1 LDPDLNHS
9 APPTD
14 NNLGRRLGSYEIT
27 QRIGEGGMG
36 VVYRGR
42 HIESGETLAIKLIKR
57 GMDTDSV
64 LRRFHN
70 ERRILES
77 LSHPNIARILDAGAT
92 PEGLPYFVM
101 EHIAGQPIS
110 LYCDSNKLSVPARLR
125 LFEKVCSAVQCAHE
139 SNIVHRDIKP
149 ENILVTPDGEPKL
162 LDFGIAKVLEM
173 RSPTQ
178 EATITILPV
187 MTPHYAS
194 PEQARGAPVNAASDI
209 YSLGVLL
216 YELLAGSSPYR
227 STGSAAAFVHAI
239 AHEAPLRPSSVVTQK
254 GLTDPKAEA
263 IAASRSTSLSAL
275 RRELAGDLDAIVLTA
290 LDKDPAGRYRSV
302 ADFSADIE
310 SHLQGS
316 RVNARKLKWRY
327 MRLPARTRRAILA
340 GMVALACFALLGIY
354 YVRMAT
360 QKSLSVRPSVA
371 VLGFQNL
378 SNQPSE
384 EWLSTALTEMFSTEL
399 AEGGRLRTVPGELVA
414 RVKLEMGLAN
424 SQTLTKATLNRLRDN
439 LGADYLVVGAYLSI
453 GQGNSQRVRL
463 DLRLQDTRTGEL
475 VASASDTRTTPELVN
490 LVTNAGARLRG
501 QLGVGSAANA
511 ASAVRGS
518 VPDEAGAARLYSE
531 GLERLHAFDSLG
543 ARDLLKNAVVAA
555 PGHAL
560 SHAALAAASSLLG
573 YDVEARDEARKALDL
588 SAGLRREDHLSIE
601 GRYFETTRAW
611 DRAAATYR
619 TLFNEYPDN
628 LEYGLRLAVAQS
640 QSGEPRRALQT
651 IRSLRALPTAARDPR
666 VDLTEAEALFAAS
679 DLKPARE
686 AATRAAQAGAAQGMR
701 ILAARAH
708 LITSRIALAS
718 GDPQGA
724 LSAAA
729 QSQQMYL
736 AAGHRQGVAWAL
748 NETAGVLTQRGDV
761 AGARARYEEALAVC
775 RTIGDQSCM
784 GTDLDSIGV
793 LRRRQGDLKGALEMH
808 KQALETRRAVGDR
821 GGVATSLYNLGN
833 VHEIL
838 GDLPRARQALSEA
851 LETRRQL
858 GERRST
864 ALTMSRM
871 SNVRRREGELDEALR
886 MGEEAVSTLRAVGDR
901 GGVAMALA
909 NLGLVLL
916 DRGDLASSRSAFEEA
931 LAVRRQ
937 QHDRNNTAQTAAG
950 LAQVAL
956 AQDRLSE
963 AAALITE
970 SISLRQELGEKITM
984 SESNIVYSAILLE
997 QEKTAAA
1004 EKAARDAAS
1013 TLHSASAWAS
1023 EGDAL
1028 LAISRA
1034 QLARGDSAGA
1044 RATLA
1049 SAEKVLAENRDARL
1063 GLRLNVTMARVL
1075 QALGRKDE
1083 AASFLERALPA
1094 SVRLGFV
1101 GMTFEIRLASL
1112 EPGQASASQLASE
1125 AQQAGFL
1132 LVARKAR
1139 VEK

>member
-1 LDPDLNHS
+1 
-9 APPTD
+9 
-14 NNLGRRLGSYEIT
+14 
-27 QRIGEGGMG
+27 
-36 VVYRGR
+36 
-42 HIESGETLAIKLIKR
+42 
-57 GMDTDSV
+57 
-64 LRRFHN
+64 
-70 ERRILES
+70 
-77 LSHPNIARILDAGAT
+77 
-92 PEGLPYFVM
+92 
-101 EHIAGQPIS
+101 
-110 LYCDSNKLSVPARLR
+110 
-125 LFEKVCSAVQCAHE
+125 
-139 SNIVHRDIKP
+139 
-149 ENILVTPDGEPKL
+149 
-162 LDFGIAKVLEM
+162 
-173 RSPTQ
+173 
-178 EATITILPV
+178 
-187 MTPHYAS
+187 
-194 PEQARGAPVNAASDI
+194 
-209 YSLGVLL
+209 
-216 YELLAGSSPYR
+216 
-227 STGSAAAFVHAI
+227 
-239 AHEAPLRPSSVVTQK
+239 
-254 GLTDPKAEA
+254 
-263 IAASRSTSLSAL
+263 
-275 RRELAGDLDAIVLTA
+275 
-290 LDKDPAGRYRSV
+290 
-302 ADFSADIE
+302 
-310 SHLQGS
+310 
-316 RVNARKLKWRY
+316 
-327 MRLPARTRRAILA
+327 
-340 GMVALACFALLGIY
+340 
-354 YVRMAT
+354 
-360 QKSLSVRPSVA
+360 
-371 VLGFQNL
+371 
-378 SNQPSE
+378 
-384 EWLSTALTEMFSTEL
+384 MFSTEL

-463 DLRLQDTRTGEL
+463 DLRLQDTQTGEL
-475 VASASDTRTTPELVN
+475 VASASDTRTTLELVS

-501 QLGVGSAANA
+501 QLGVGAAANA

-518 VPDEAGAARLYSE
+518 VPDEAGAARLYAE

-560 SHAALAAASSLLG
+560 SHAALAATSSLLG
-573 YDVEARDEARKALDL
+573 YDVEARDEAKKALDL

-611 DRAAATYR
+611 DQAAATYR

-640 QSGEPRRALQT
+640 QTGEPRRALQT

-666 VDLTEAEALFAAS
+666 VGLTEAEALFAAS
-679 DLKPARE
+679 DLKAARD
-686 AATRAAQAGAAQGMR
+686 AATRAAQAGTAQGMR

-708 LITSRIALAS
+708 LITSRIEIAM
-718 GDPQGA
+718 GDPQSA
-724 LSAAA
+724 LAAAA

-748 NETAGVLTQRGDV
+748 NETAAVLTQRGDV
-761 AGARARYEEALAVC
+761 SGARARYEEALAVC
-775 RTIGDQSCM
+775 RAIGDQSCM

-793 LRRRQGDLKGALEMH
+793 LRRRQGDLRGALEMH

-821 GGVATSLYNLGN
+821 AGVATSLYNLGN

-838 GDLPRARQALSEA
+838 GDLPRARQALAEA

-871 SNVRRREGELDEALR
+871 ANVRRREGELDEAQR
-886 MGEEAVSTLRAVGDR
+886 MGEESVSTLRAVGDR

-916 DRGDLASSRSAFEEA
+916 DRGDLTSSRSAFEEA
-931 LAVRRQ
+931 LAIRRQ
-937 QHDRNNTAQTAAG
+937 QHDRNNTAQTTAG

-956 AQDRLSE
+956 AQDQLSE

-984 SESNIVYSAILLE
+984 AESTIIYSAILLE
-997 QEKTAAA
+997 QDKAPAAETAAR
-1004 EKAARDAAS
+1004 EAAVTFR
-1013 TLHSASAWAS
+1013 SASARVS
-1023 EGDAL
+1023 EGEAL
-1028 LAISRA
+1028 LAIGRA
-1034 QLARGDSAGA
+1034 QLARGDAAGA
-1044 RATLA
+1044 RVTLA

-1094 SVRLGFV
+1094 SVRLGFT
-1101 GMTFEIRLASL
+1101 GMALEIRLASL
-1112 EPGQASASQLASE
+1112 EPGQPAAQQLAAD

-1139 VEK
+1139 